1 MFYREQSDQYI
12 TESTSF
18 SIDGTSYPSNWLN
31 MTSPEDKA
39 ALGLVEVTNANEPE
53 DDRFYWVSDTLSGA
67 VRTYTNTPKDLD
79 PLKANWVIQINQT
92 AYTMLLPSDWMV
104 VKGIE
109 TSTPVPADWGTYR
122 AAVRT
127 AAATTITAI
136 NASTTIA
143 ELQTAIQVTWPND
156 PNYIAV
162 DVAVEAVEAP

>member
-1 MFYREQSDQYI
+1 MFYRAESNQYI
-12 TESTSF
+12 NEGSSF
-18 SIDGTSYPSNWLN
+18 AIDGTTYPSTWLN

-39 ALGLVEVTNANEPE
+39 ALGLVEVTFANSPE
-53 DDRFYWVSDTLSGA
+53 DDQFYWVSDTLSGA

-79 PLKANWVIQINQT
+79 PLKANWVSQTNQI
-92 AYTMLLPSDWMV
+92 AYTLLLPSDWMV

-127 AAATTITAI
+127 TAGTAITTI

-143 ELQTAIQVTWPND
+143 DLQTAIQVTWPND
-156 PNYIAV
+156 PNYKAV
-162 DVAVEAVEAP
+162 DAVVEEIR

>member
-1 MFYREQSDQYI
+1 MFYRAKSDQYI
-12 TESTSF
+12 NEGSSF
-18 SIDGTSYPSNWLN
+18 AIDGTTYPSTWLN

-39 ALGLVEVTNANEPE
+39 ALGLVEVTFANSPE

-67 VRTYTNTPKDLD
+67 VRTYTNTPKDLAQ
-79 PLKANWVIQINQT
+79 LKTNWISQTNQI

-104 VKGIE
+104 TKGIE
-109 TSTPVPADWGTYR
+109 TSTSVPAAWGTYR

-127 AAATTITAI
+127 AAGTAITAI

-156 PNYIAV
+156 PNYIEP
-162 DVAVEAVEAP
+162 VAPVPEMRV

>member
-1 MFYREQSDQYI
+1 MFYNAQYDQYVNEGVAF
-12 TESTSF
+12 TL
-18 SIDGTSYPSNWLN
+18 GGRSYGYNWANQTAPEEKAN
-31 MTSPEDKA
+31 M
-39 ALGLVEVTNANEPE
+39 GLVEVTSANSPE

-79 PLKANWVIQINQT
+79 PLKTNWVSQTNQI
-92 AYTMLLPSDWMV
+92 AYTLLLPSDWMV

-127 AAATTITAI
+127 TAGTAITAI

-143 ELQTAIQVTWPND
+143 DLQTATQVMWPND
-156 PNYIAV
+156 PNYKAV
-162 DVAVEAVEAP
+162 

>member
-1 MFYREQSDQYI
+1 MFYRAESNQYI
-12 TESTSF
+12 NEGSSF
-18 SIDGTSYPSNWLN
+18 AIDGTTYPSTWLN
-31 MTSPEDKA
+31 MTSPEAKA
-39 ALGLVEVTNANEPE
+39 ALGLVEVTDANSPE

-79 PLKANWVIQINQT
+79 PLKANWVSQTNQT
-92 AYTMLLPSDWMV
+92 AYTLLLPSDWMV

-127 AAATTITAI
+127 TAGTAITAI

-143 ELQTAIQVTWPND
+143 DLQTATQVMWPND
-156 PNYIAV
+156 PNYKE
-162 DVAVEAVEAP
+162 VAVETVEVR